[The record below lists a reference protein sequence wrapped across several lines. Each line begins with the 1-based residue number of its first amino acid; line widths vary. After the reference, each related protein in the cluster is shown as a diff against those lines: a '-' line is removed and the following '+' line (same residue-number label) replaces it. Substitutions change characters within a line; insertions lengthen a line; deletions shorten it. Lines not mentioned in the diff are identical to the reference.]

1 MADVIICGGGAA
13 GLTSAIYCGR
23 AGLSTILFC
32 EMPGGQTL
40 SAEKIENYP
49 GHIEIDGFSLM
60 DIMRRQAE
68 ISGAEIRMEPITQI
82 NLSDKTVNGEKA
94 KAIILAM
101 GANHRKLG
109 LPNEESLTGRGVSYC
124 ATCDGNF
131 YRNKTVCVVGGG
143 NTAISDAVYLAKICE
158 KVYLIHRR
166 DEFRAEKRV
175 TDMLLEHPNIEKVL
189 NSNVV
194 EILENGG
201 FVSGVRTENREIKCD
216 ALFVAIGTVP
226 NVSAIDGQLKLENG
240 IVTDKFMCTSAAGV
254 FAAGDITDTNQKQ
267 IVTAAGD
274 GAKAAKSAI
283 DYILGT

>member
-1 MADVIICGGGAA
+1 MTDVIICGGGAA
-13 GLTSAIYCGR
+13 GLSAAIYCAR
-23 AGLSTILFC
+23 AGLKTLVFC

-49 GHIEIDGFSLM
+49 GFIEIDGFTLM
-60 DIMRRQAE
+60 DTMRRQAE
-68 ISGAEIRMEPITQI
+68 VSGAEIRMEPIGDI
-82 NLSDKTVNGEKA
+82 NLDEKTVNGEKA

-109 LPNEESLTGRGVSYC
+109 LPNEEALTGKGVSYC

-131 YRNKTVCVVGGG
+131 YRGKTVAVVGGG
-143 NTAISDAVYLAKICE
+143 NTALSDAVYLAKICE

-175 TDMLLEHPNIEKVL
+175 VDTLTEYLNIEKIL
-189 NSNVV
+189 NANVV
-194 EILENGG
+194 EILENEGL
-201 FVSGVRTENREIKCD
+201 VSGVKTESREISCD
-216 ALFVAIGTVP
+216 ALFVAIGTLP
-226 NVSAIDGQLKLENG
+226 NVALLEGQLELSDG
-240 IVTDKFMCTSAAGV
+240 IVADKFMCTSREGV

-267 IVTAAGD
+267 VVTAAGD

-283 DYILGT
+283 EYILGA

>member
-13 GLTSAIYCGR
+13 GLTSAIYCAR
-23 AGLSTILFC
+23 AGLSTLLFC

-40 SAEKIENYP
+40 SAEKVENYP
-49 GHIEIDGFSLM
+49 GFIEIDGFSLM
-60 DIMRRQAE
+60 DTMRRQAE
-68 ISGAEIRMEPITQI
+68 ISGAEIRMEPISQI
-82 NLSDKTVNGEKA
+82 NLSDKMVNGEKA

-109 LPNEESLTGRGVSYC
+109 LPNEEKLTGRGVSYC

-143 NTAISDAVYLAKICE
+143 NTALSDAVYLAKICK
-158 KVYLIHRR
+158 KVYIIHRR
-166 DEFRAEKRV
+166 DEFRAEKKV
-175 TDMLLEHPNIEKVL
+175 EDMLVEYPNIEKIL

-194 EILENGG
+194 EILEKDGA
-201 FVSGVRTENREIKCD
+201 VSGVKTETKEIACD
-216 ALFVAIGTVP
+216 ALFIAIGTLP
-226 NVSAIDGQLKLENG
+226 NVSLVEGQLDLQNG
-240 IVTDKFMCTSAAGV
+240 IVTDKFMCTSQQGI

-283 DYILGT
+283 TYILGA

>member
-94 KAIILAM
+94 KTIILAM

-109 LPNEESLTGRGVSYC
+109 LPNEENLTGRGVSYC

>member
-13 GLTSAIYCGR
+13 GLSAAIYCGR
-23 AGLSTILFC
+23 AGLSTLLFC

-49 GHIEIDGFSLM
+49 GHLEIDGFLLM

-68 ISGAEIRMEPITQI
+68 ISGAEIRMESVTEI

-94 KAIILAM
+94 KAIIIAM

-109 LPNEESLTGRGVSYC
+109 LFNEEKLTGKGVSYC

-131 YRNKTVCVVGGG
+131 YRNKTVCVAGGG
-143 NTAISDAVYLAKICE
+143 NTALSDAIYLAKICK
-158 KVYLIHRR
+158 KVYLVHRR
-166 DEFRAEKRV
+166 DTFRAEKSV
-175 TDMLLEHPNIEKVL
+175 ENMLVEYPNIEKVL

-194 EILENGG
+194 EILEKDG
-201 FVSGVRTENREIKCD
+201 FVSGVKTENREIECD

-226 NVSAIDGQLKLENG
+226 NVSLIEGQLDVENG
-240 IVTDKFMCTSAAGV
+240 IVTDKFMRTSAEGI

-267 IVTAAGD
+267 VVTAAGD

-283 DYILGT
+283 EYILGA

>member
-1 MADVIICGGGAA
+1 MTDVIICGGGAA
-13 GLTSAIYCGR
+13 GLSAAIYCAR
-23 AGLSTILFC
+23 AGLSTVLFC

-49 GHIEIDGFSLM
+49 GYLEIDGFSLM

-68 ISGAEIRMEPITQI
+68 VSGAEIRMEAISEI
-82 NLSDKTVNGEKA
+82 NLSDKIVNGEKA

-109 LPNEESLTGRGVSYC
+109 LPNEEKLTGKGVSYC

-131 YRNKTVCVVGGG
+131 YRGKTVAVVGGG
-143 NTAISDAVYLAKICE
+143 NTALSDAIYLAKICK

-166 DEFRAEKRV
+166 DESRAEKRV
-175 TDMLLEHPNIEKVL
+175 VDMLEEYPNIDKVL

-194 EILENGG
+194 EILEEDGL
-201 FVSGVRTENREIKCD
+201 VSGLKTEKEQIECNG
-216 ALFVAIGTVP
+216 LFIAVGTIP
-226 NVSAIDGQLKLENG
+226 NVSLIDGQLELDNG
-240 IVTDKFMCTSAAGV
+240 IVTDKFMCTSREGI

-267 IVTAAGD
+267 VVTAAGD

-283 DYILGT
+283 EYILGA